1 MQYLIQ
7 FVKQLKKWKMDP
19 LKTIFALNIYSHMFQ
34 TTILGQVASRASIEL
49 RGFSYLSC

>member
-7 FVKQLKKWKMDP
+7 FVKQLKKWKMDA
-19 LKTIFALNIYSHMFQ
+19 LKTIFALNIYSHLFQ
-34 TTILGQVASRASIEL
+34 RTILGQVASRASIEL